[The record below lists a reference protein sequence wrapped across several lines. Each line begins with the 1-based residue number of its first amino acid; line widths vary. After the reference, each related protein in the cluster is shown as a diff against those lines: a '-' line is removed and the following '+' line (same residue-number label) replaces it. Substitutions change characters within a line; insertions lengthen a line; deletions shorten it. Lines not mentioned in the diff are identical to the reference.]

1 MFLSIIPF
9 LKKLIVSFHRA
20 NLIYRYLRNDYNSF
34 RNSFLKLNI
43 SRVSIGKVD
52 KLRNKGSM
60 KFNLKTNI
68 FNRKIHFKYHK
79 NHSMSLFINIKK
91 FLKSTKKNIL
101 TKKKSKKSFKEH
113 NYNSHEK
120 FVSMRRLFYSKSIQL
135 FTPYRKFK
143 LKYLHLDLFRKYSS
157 TVVSSYPEK
166 LKFPRSLFLEKK
178 KLKNSAIYYLM
189 KASGFENHSEEI
201 DHDDMILNDI
211 LKKGINASKEDNW
224 ELAKAFKA
232 RLFFSTKQ
240 VINSLEKPISEKF
253 FGEDSPETRNLRIK
267 KLLYKIYL
275 EKEPLDKEKI

>member
-1 MFLSIIPF
+1 
-9 LKKLIVSFHRA
+9 
-20 NLIYRYLRNDYNSF
+20 
-34 RNSFLKLNI
+34 
-43 SRVSIGKVD
+43 
-52 KLRNKGSM
+52 
-60 KFNLKTNI
+60 
-68 FNRKIHFKYHK
+68 
-79 NHSMSLFINIKK
+79 
-91 FLKSTKKNIL
+91 
-101 TKKKSKKSFKEH
+101 
-113 NYNSHEK
+113 
-120 FVSMRRLFYSKSIQL
+120 
-135 FTPYRKFK
+135 
-143 LKYLHLDLFRKYSS
+143 
-157 TVVSSYPEK
+157 
-166 LKFPRSLFLEKK
+166 
-178 KLKNSAIYYLM
+178 M